1 MSKSELKNEESV
13 GTRVANKNRNEMHRA
28 YLKKILGISKL
39 YPEPGWEEA
48 LKTQPI
54 YTTGVSFSGGR

>member
-1 MSKSELKNEESV
+1 MDKQNESK
-13 GTRVANKNRNEMHRA
+13 GTKVASKNRKEMNRE
-28 YLKKILGISKL
+28 YLKKVLGISKL

-48 LKTQPI
+48 LKTQAV

>member
-1 MSKSELKNEESV
+1 MKPKESV
-13 GTRVANKNRNEMHRA
+13 GTQVAEKNRQQLNRER
-28 YLKKILGISKL
+28 LKKILKIDKL